1 MAIETLYKTLNNN
14 GEYSCGDIGISK
26 EEWFE
31 LLKDSEAQ
39 QYRDALF
46 CFLRMPEH
54 AATCTA
60 VAKKHGKNYEHYN
73 AKVSNFARWV
83 QRKLNR
89 FQVLDTDGKE
99 TFWCIPM
106 KKGWDTKQGFVWQL
120 RDELVEALRYYL
132 MKALIIRYREREP
145 FNGFREEYKWAL
157 LDETE
162 GKGVLD
168 IIKMLPKQFH
178 GGSIN
183 LIDNAR
189 VNGVLNHLIEK
200 KPIELTSVGEHLITE
215 IKPIDNRLMAYKVE
229 MKSICP
235 SSWSNC
241 ANDERTAS
249 VILTCTNPER
259 YTFYKDE
266 IYRLICQYFGF
277 DIHKPGKKFSHFM
290 EIINGFVADFGEKVQ
305 EIMLPQIDKF
315 KNKPLNLAVQ
325 TMFWCMRGYLKE
337 KLDRTIIN
345 YWLAGFSYGGTDSQ
359 LDRFI
364 SDGIWECGYN
374 ESNDSDKK
382 LLEETKSIS
391 EDDIIILKSTST
403 KGSNHDQS
411 FLRVKAVG
419 IVTKTITTIKEENG
433 TIRCQC
439 SVDYINTD
447 EKDFDGAT
455 YGSYRKTLHRADS
468 KVQAIIDYANGL
480 LNDNEIQEEPMPEL
494 KYKEYIELLQE
505 THNLVLTGAP
515 GTGKT
520 YMARAIAEEMGAVT
534 KFVQFHPSYDYT
546 DFVEGL
552 RPIEKENG
560 QMGFERRDGVF
571 KQFCKDAAYNIE
583 NSQKSKQEL
592 EEEQTLED
600 KYNELIEKIENGE
613 IQDIPLKTEGMTME
627 IVRISDNNNIILRTS
642 GKTDGREY
650 IVSFDRLAKLAKVY
664 PNVNSLNAITNI
676 HKAVT
681 AAIRGCHSSSYWAV
695 LNEVYRQ
702 GASTTSVRPLVI
714 KKKPFVFIIDEINR
728 GEASK
733 IFGELFFAIDP
744 GYRGKT
750 DLLVQTQYQNLVPET
765 DVYAKGFYVP
775 ENVYIL
781 ATMNDIDRSVES
793 MDFAM
798 RRRFTWHEI
807 TPDDTESMLNGWPW
821 TDKAK
826 ETMHRL
832 NAAIAETDGLGAAYM
847 IGPAYFLKLKDN
859 GGDFEKLWKMNIQP
873 LLKEYL
879 RGFRKSEEILDKFS
893 KAYFDEEEEATTGHP
908 ALEDED

>member
-1 MAIETLYKTLNNN
+1 MALETIYKTVNDN

-31 LLKDSEAQ
+31 LLKDNDAQ

-46 CFLRMPEH
+46 CFLRMPDH
-54 AATCTA
+54 AATCTEI
-60 VAKKHGKNYEHYN
+60 AKIFGNSPKHYN
-73 AKVSNFARWV
+73 AKIMNFAKWTQKR
-83 QRKLNR
+83 LNR
-89 FQVLDTDGKE
+89 FQVIGTDGE
-99 TFWCIPM
+99 PTYWCIPM
-106 KKGWDTKQGFVWQL
+106 KCGHDTWQGFNWQL
-120 RDELVEALRYYL
+120 RDELVEALQYYL

-168 IIKMLPKQFH
+168 IIKILPKQFM

-200 KPIELTSVGEHLITE
+200 KPIELTAVGERLIDET
-215 IKPIDNRLMAYKVE
+215 KPVDDRLAAYKAE

-235 SSWSNC
+235 SSWNNY

-249 VILTCTNPER
+249 VILTCVNPDQ

-325 TMFWCMRGYLKE
+325 TMFWCMRGYIKE
-337 KLDRTIIN
+337 KLDRTIKN

-364 SDGIWECGYN
+364 SNGIWECGYN
-374 ESNDSDKK
+374 ESNESDKK
-382 LLEETKSIS
+382 LLEETKGIS
-391 EDDIIILKSTST
+391 EGDIIILKSTST

-411 FLRVKAVG
+411 FLRIKAVG
-419 IVTKTITTIKEENG
+419 IVTKGITTNKEEDG
-433 TIRCQC
+433 VIRCQC
-439 SVDYINTD
+439 CVDYINTD

-455 YGSYRKTLHRADS
+455 YGSYRKTIHRADS
-468 KVQAIIDYANGL
+468 KVQAIIDYVNGL
-480 LNDNEIQEEPMPEL
+480 LNDNEIQEEPMQEL
-494 KYKEYIELLQE
+494 KYKEYIELLKE

-552 RPIEKENG
+552 RPISKG
-560 QMGFERRDGVF
+560 DDQMGFKRRDGVF
-571 KQFCKDAAYNIE
+571 KKFCREAIE
-583 NSQKSKQEL
+583 ASTGETEDSYKVALQLFKNDL
-592 EEEQTLED
+592 REQ
-600 KYNELIEKIENGE
+600 GE
-613 IQDIPLKTEGMTME
+613 IEIPSYLSANSVPRTVYLSENDTVSVKVETAFSTSDERILNYMRSRDREVLGNDTYTYSIGEHIIREYKPKTIT
-627 IVRISDNNNIILRTS
+627 NNIDAR
-642 GKTDGREY
+642 
-650 IVSFDRLAKLAKVY
+650 
-664 PNVNSLNAITNI
+664 
-676 HKAVT
+676 
-681 AAIRGCHSSSYWAV
+681 
-695 LNEVYRQ
+695 
-702 GASTTSVRPLVI
+702 
-714 KKKPFVFIIDEINR
+714 PFVFIIDEINR

-744 GYRGKT
+744 GYRGQT

-765 DVYAKGFYVP
+765 DVFAKGFYVP

-807 TPDDTESMLNGWPW
+807 TPNDTESML
-821 TDKAK
+821 DELKCADEAKA
-826 ETMHRL
+826 TMHRL
-832 NAAIAETDGLGAAYM
+832 NSAIAETDGLGAAYM
-847 IGPAYFLKLKDN
+847 IGPAYFLKLDKN

-879 RGFRKSEEILDKFS
+879 RGFRKIEEILEKFS
-893 KAYFDEEEEATTGHP
+893 NAYFGKTKETATGSSL
-908 ALEDED
+908 LEDEN

>member
-1 MAIETLYKTLNNN
+1 MSIETLYKTENSK
-14 GEYSCGDIGISK
+14 GEFSCGDIGISK

-31 LLKDSEAQ
+31 LLKDNDAQ

-46 CFLRMPEH
+46 CFLRMSDH
-54 AATCTA
+54 AATCTE
-60 VAKKHGKNYEHYN
+60 VAKIFGNSPKHYN
-73 AKVSNFARWV
+73 AKIMNFGRWV

-89 FQVLDTDGKE
+89 FQVIGTDGE
-99 TFWCIPM
+99 PTYWCIPM
-106 KKGWDTKQGFVWQL
+106 KCGHDTWQGFNWQL
-120 RDELVEALRYYL
+120 RDELVEALQYYL

-168 IIKMLPKQFH
+168 IIKILPKQFM
-178 GGSIN
+178 GESIN

-200 KPIELTSVGEHLITE
+200 KPIELTAVGERLIDET
-215 IKPIDNRLMAYKVE
+215 KPVDDRLAAYKAE

-235 SSWSNC
+235 SNWNNY

-249 VILTCTNPER
+249 VILTCSNPEQ

-277 DIHKPGKKFSHFM
+277 GIHKPGKKFSHFM

-325 TMFWCMRGYLKE
+325 TMFWCMRGYIKE
-337 KLDRTIIN
+337 KLDRSIKN

-364 SDGIWECGYN
+364 SNDIWECGYN
-374 ESNDSDKK
+374 ESNESDKK
-382 LLEETKSIS
+382 LLEETKGIS
-391 EDDIIILKSTST
+391 EGDIIILKSTST
-403 KGSNHDQS
+403 KGSNHEES

-419 IVTKTITTIKEENG
+419 LVTKAVTTNKEEDG
-433 TIRCQC
+433 IIRCQC

-468 KVQAIIDYANGL
+468 KVQAIIDYVNGL
-480 LNDNEIQEEPMPEL
+480 LNDNDIQEEPMQEL
-494 KYKEYIELLQE
+494 KYKEYIELLKE

-520 YMARAIAEEMGAVT
+520 HMARAIAEEMGAVT

-552 RPIEKENG
+552 RPVEKG
-560 QMGFERRDGVF
+560 DDQMGFKRRDGVF
-571 KQFCKDAAYNIE
+571 KEFCRNAIEASNGETNDSFKDALQSFKNDLKEKGEIE
-583 NSQKSKQEL
+583 IPSYLKSKNTRTVSLSQ
-592 EEEQTLED
+592 
-600 KYNELIEKIENGE
+600 NGTISVKGE
-613 IQDIPLKTEGMTME
+613 TEP
-627 IVRISDNNNIILRTS
+627 VYSDERILRYMRTKNREEL
-642 GKTDGREY
+642 GTDTYTVSIGEHVLREY
-650 IVSFDRLAKLAKVY
+650 MSKPASNIVD
-664 PNVNSLNAITNI
+664 
-676 HKAVT
+676 
-681 AAIRGCHSSSYWAV
+681 
-695 LNEVYRQ
+695 
-702 GASTTSVRPLVI
+702 
-714 KKKPFVFIIDEINR
+714 KKPFVFIIDEINR

-733 IFGELFFAIDP
+733 IFGELFYAIDP

-750 DLLVQTQYQNLVPET
+750 DLLVQTQYQNLVPEA
-765 DVYAKGFYVP
+765 DVFAEGFYVP

-807 TPDDTESMLNGWPW
+807 TPDDTESMLDTLPCA
-821 TDKAK
+821 DEAK
-826 ETMHRL
+826 ERMHRL
-832 NAAIAETDGLGAAYM
+832 NHAIAETDGLGAAYM
-847 IGPAYFLKLKDN
+847 IGPAYFLKLDKN

-879 RGFRKSEEILDKFS
+879 RGFRKTDELLDKFS
-893 KAYFDEEEEATTGHP
+893 KAYFGKNETTSDNP
-908 ALEDED
+908 LLEDEN